1 MQKDV
6 KFQLED
12 AVEYPEWCDNYP
24 EHKFTVFK
32 CCFLSTKP
40 NAHKLDISNDV
51 LRRDAQSILGNMLVA
66 KIQNGDATT
75 HLPSEIQYG
84 YFPREQEI
92 EFVEEDGVTKA
103 SAYAVVSKH
112 YSRELNNIFE
122 FDNLRNS
129 SVEMTVT
136 TDNDEDEGKVVALDI
151 FGLTVLGKAINGS
164 CPDADIKM
172 VRFST
177 EDADAYFAKSDS
189 LSNLKQFVEER
200 KQSMAEKKMYK
211 IDKSKEAM
219 STADWGGYD
228 KAAMRDKIMEAK
240 NRDTLVKSVY
250 LLVEDGWKDAPS
262 EHLKYPV
269 MMLDGDKFIYNRN
282 ALSAALAYAKQN
294 DETEVVNKIKA
305 IYKKLDLDDDSER
318 KEDKKMAEIEFS
330 AVDIGDMWGRLY
342 GAMREAR
349 NLEYGIQGIYEE
361 DNKKFAILID
371 DAKKL
376 YRLDFSLTED
386 GLTLADEVVEVKQ
399 EFTETDT
406 IKKFAEPENVAEY
419 RLADCDDC
427 DEHDHDDEDEH
438 EEEHEM
444 SADEMKA
451 KMAKLEK
458 DIESRDN
465 IIMEKDA
472 ELEELRKF
480 KAEVEEQ
487 RKAATVE
494 SIMAECKGYMSDEQY
509 KEMREE
515 GMACNMAEIDG
526 WTNKVKAV
534 SFSAVKKNVKKTNDG
549 LFRFAA
555 PIDNNSKN
563 SYNTIWEKL
572 ENK

>member
-1 MQKDV
+1 MKKDV

-24 EHKFTVFK
+24 EHKFTVSK

-40 NAHKLDISNDV
+40 NAHKLDISDDV

-92 EFVEEDGVTKA
+92 EFVEENGVTKA
-103 SAYAVVSKH
+103 YAYAVVSKH
-112 YSRELNNIFE
+112 YSKELNNIFE

-136 TDNDEDEGKVVALDI
+136 TDKDEDEGKVVALDI

-200 KQSMAEKKMYK
+200 KQLMAEKKTYK

-219 STADWGGYD
+219 STADWGDYD
-228 KAAMRDKIMEAK
+228 KATMRDKIMEAK

-250 LLVEDGWKDAPS
+250 LLAEDGWKDAPS

-282 ALSAALAYAKQN
+282 ALSSALAYAKQN
-294 DETEVVNKIKA
+294 DEAEVVNKIKA

-330 AVDIGDMWGRLY
+330 AVDIGDMWSRLY
-342 GAMREAR
+342 SAMREAR
-349 NLEYGIQGIYEE
+349 NWEYGIQGIYEE

-399 EFTETDT
+399 EFTETDN

-419 RLADCDDC
+419 RLADCDD
-427 DEHDHDDEDEH
+427 DDDKDDEH
-438 EEEHEM
+438 EEEM

-451 KMAKLEK
+451 KMAELEK

-494 SIMAECKGYMSDEQY
+494 AIMAECKEYMSDEQY

-515 GMACNMAEIDG
+515 GMACNMAEIDA
-526 WTNKVKAV
+526 WANKVKAV
-534 SFSAVKKNVKKTNDG
+534 SFSAVKKNVKKNNDG

-555 PIDNNSKN
+555 PIDNNKKSN
-563 SYNTIWEKL
+563 SVWDRI
-572 ENK
+572 

>member
-40 NAHKLDISNDV
+40 NSHKLDISNDV

-103 SAYAVVSKH
+103 YAYAVVSKH
-112 YSRELNNIFE
+112 YSKELNNIFE

-200 KQSMAEKKMYK
+200 KQSMAEKKTYK
-211 IDKSKEAM
+211 IDKSKEVM
-219 STADWGGYD
+219 STADWGDYD

-250 LLVEDGWKDAPS
+250 LLVEDGWKDVPS

-282 ALSAALAYAKQN
+282 ALSSALAYAKQN

-318 KEDKKMAEIEFS
+318 KEEAKMEEIKELAATEVEAESTLEEKK
-330 AVDIGDMWGRLY
+330 
-342 GAMREAR
+342 
-349 NLEYGIQGIYEE
+349 EE
-361 DNKKFAILID
+361 M
-371 DAKKL
+371 
-376 YRLDFSLTED
+376 
-386 GLTLADEVVEVKQ
+386 
-399 EFTETDT
+399 
-406 IKKFAEPENVAEY
+406 AEPEIEVKAEEPN
-419 RLADCDDC
+419 CDDC
-427 DEHDHDDEDEH
+427 DEHDDDVH
-438 EEEHEM
+438 EEEM

-451 KMAKLEK
+451 RIAQLEK
-458 DIESRDN
+458 DIEDRDN
-465 IIMEKDA
+465 IIMGQNS
-472 ELEELRKF
+472 ELETLRQF
-480 KAEVEEQ
+480 KKDVEDKE
-487 RKAATVE
+487 KAICVE
-494 SIMAECKGYMSDEQY
+494 SVMTECKDYLADDAY
-509 KEMREE
+509 KQLRQEGLECKFEE
-515 GMACNMAEIDG
+515 VDA
-526 WTNKVKAV
+526 WSNKVKACC
-534 SFSAVKKNVKKTNDG
+534 FSVAKKVNKKEKSDV
-549 LFRFAA
+549 FSFAA
-555 PIDNNSKN
+555 PIEGKKRTSLWD
-563 SYNTIWEKL
+563 
-572 ENK
+572 

>member
-1 MQKDV
+1 MKKDV

-40 NAHKLDISNDV
+40 NAHKLDISDDV

-92 EFVEEDGVTKA
+92 EFVEEDGITKA
-103 SAYAVVSKH
+103 YAYAVVSKH
-112 YSRELNNIFE
+112 YSKELNNIFE

-136 TDNDEDEGKVVALDI
+136 TDKDEDDGKVVALDI

-200 KQSMAEKKMYK
+200 KQLMAEKKTYK

-219 STADWGGYD
+219 STADWGDYD
-228 KAAMRDKIMEAK
+228 KATMRDKIMEAK

-282 ALSAALAYAKQN
+282 ALSSALAYAKQN

-318 KEDKKMAEIEFS
+318 KEEAKMEEIKELAATEVEAES
-330 AVDIGDMWGRLY
+330 T
-342 GAMREAR
+342 
-349 NLEYGIQGIYEE
+349 LEEK
-361 DNKKFAILID
+361 NK
-371 DAKKL
+371 
-376 YRLDFSLTED
+376 EM
-386 GLTLADEVVEVKQ
+386 
-399 EFTETDT
+399 
-406 IKKFAEPENVAEY
+406 AEPEIEVKAEEPS
-419 RLADCDDC
+419 CDEC
-427 DEHDHDDEDEH
+427 DEHDHDDDEDAEH
-438 EEEHEM
+438 DEEQEM
-444 SADEMKA
+444 SADDMKA
-451 KMAKLEK
+451 RIAQLEK
-458 DIESRDN
+458 DIEDRDN
-465 IIMEKDA
+465 IIMGQNS
-472 ELEELRKF
+472 ELETLRQF
-480 KAEVEEQ
+480 KKDVENKE
-487 RKAATVE
+487 KAISVE
-494 SIMAECKGYMSDEQY
+494 AIMAECKEYMSDDCY
-509 KEMREE
+509 KQMREE
-515 GMACNMAEIDG
+515 GMACEFADVDA
-526 WTNKVKAV
+526 WANKVKAYC
-534 SFSAVKKNVKKTNDG
+534 FSAVKKTTKKEKTDV
-549 LFRFAA
+549 FTFAA
-555 PIDNNSKN
+555 PV
-563 SYNTIWEKL
+563 EKKEHKGL
-572 ENK
+572 WD

>member
-1 MQKDV
+1 MKKDV

-40 NAHKLDISNDV
+40 NAHKLDISDDV

-92 EFVEEDGVTKA
+92 EFVEEDGITKA
-103 SAYAVVSKH
+103 YAYAVVSKH
-112 YSRELNNIFE
+112 YSKELNNIFE

-136 TDNDEDEGKVVALDI
+136 TDKDEDEGKVVALDI

-200 KQSMAEKKMYK
+200 KQLMAEKKTYK

-219 STADWGGYD
+219 STADWGDYD
-228 KAAMRDKIMEAK
+228 KATMRDKIMETK

-282 ALSAALAYAKQN
+282 ALSSALAYAKQN

-342 GAMREAR
+342 GAMRETR
-349 NLEYGIQGIYEE
+349 NWEYGIQGIYEE

-371 DAKKL
+371 NAKKL

-399 EFTETDT
+399 EFTETDN
-406 IKKFAEPENVAEY
+406 IKKFAEPEDVAKY
-419 RLADCDDC
+419 RLSDC
-427 DEHDHDDEDEH
+427 DHDDHDDDKDDEH
-438 EEEHEM
+438 EEEM
-444 SADEMKA
+444 SADDMKA
-451 KMAKLEK
+451 RIAQLEK
-458 DIESRDN
+458 DIEDRDN
-465 IIMEKDA
+465 IIMGQNS
-472 ELEELRKF
+472 ELETLRQF
-480 KAEVEEQ
+480 KKDVEDKE
-487 RKAATVE
+487 KAISVE
-494 SIMAECKGYMSDEQY
+494 AIMAECKEYMSDDCY
-509 KEMREE
+509 KQMREE
-515 GMACNMAEIDG
+515 GMACEFADVDA
-526 WTNKVKAV
+526 WANKVKAYC
-534 SFSAVKKNVKKTNDG
+534 FSAVKKTTKKEKTDV
-549 LFRFAA
+549 FTFAA
-555 PIDNNSKN
+555 PV
-563 SYNTIWEKL
+563 EKKEHKGL
-572 ENK
+572 WD

>member
-12 AVEYPEWCDNYP
+12 AAEYPEWCDNYP
-24 EHKFTVFK
+24 EYKFTVFK

-40 NAHKLDISNDV
+40 NAHKLDISDDV

-84 YFPREQEI
+84 YFPREQEV

-103 SAYAVVSKH
+103 YAYAVVSKH
-112 YSRELNNIFE
+112 YSKELNNIFE

-136 TDNDEDEGKVVALDI
+136 TDKDEDEGKVVALDI
-151 FGLTVLGKAINGS
+151 FGLTVLGKAINSS

-172 VRFST
+172 VRFSI

-200 KQSMAEKKMYK
+200 KQSMAEKKTYK

-219 STADWGGYD
+219 STADWGDYD

-269 MMLDGDKFIYNRN
+269 MMFDGDKFIYNRS
-282 ALSAALAYAKQN
+282 ALSSALAYAKQN

-342 GAMREAR
+342 NAMREAR
-349 NLEYGIQGIYEE
+349 NWEYGIQGIYEE
-361 DNKKFAILID
+361 DNKKFAILVD
-371 DAKKL
+371 DTKKL

-399 EFTETDT
+399 EFTETDN
-406 IKKFAEPENVAEY
+406 IKRFAEPENVAEY
-419 RLADCDDC
+419 RLADCDDDDDD
-427 DEHDHDDEDEH
+427 DEHD
-438 EEEHEM
+438 EEQEM

-451 KMAKLEK
+451 KMSELEK

-494 SIMAECKGYMSDEQY
+494 SIMAECKEYMSDEQY

-515 GMACNMAEIDG
+515 GMACKMSEIDG

-534 SFSAVKKNVKKTNDG
+534 SFSAVKKNVKKNNDG

-555 PIDNNSKN
+555 PINNDKKSN
-563 SYNTIWEKL
+563 SVWDRI
-572 ENK
+572 

>member
-1 MQKDV
+1 MEKTI
-6 KFQLED
+6 KFEASSIKHID
-12 AVEYPEWCDNYP
+12 MSEYDNDDYMVGR
-24 EHKFTVFK
+24 TA
-32 CCFLSTKP
+32 FLSTRP
-40 NAHKLDISNDV
+40 NSHDIVIPENV
-51 LRRDAQSILGNMLVA
+51 LREYA
-66 KIQNGDATT
+66 
-75 HLPSEIQYG
+75 PS
-84 YFPREQEI
+84 
-92 EFVEEDGVTKA
+92 
-103 SAYAVVSKH
+103 
-112 YSRELNNIFE
+112 
-122 FDNLRNS
+122 
-129 SVEMTVT
+129 
-136 TDNDEDEGKVVALDI
+136 
-151 FGLTVLGKAINGS
+151 VLGKWVTAEVKFNDCTTHTNGQS
-164 CPDADIKM
+164 IVGIVPKEQDVEFVKADDGYLDAYVDCILSKRYAKEYCNVFSEDDAQRSVSIEATFSMVDEHECDGFDIKTITTLGRTVRPSVPDANITI
-172 VRFST
+172 VRFSE
-177 EDADAYFAKSDS
+177 EDAESYYSNLHKSDS

-200 KQSMAEKKMYK
+200 KQLMAEKYVNHP
-211 IDKSKEAM
+211 INTSKDAVYTGEW
-219 STADWGGYD
+219 DGD
-228 KAAMRDKIMEAK
+228 EAK
-240 NRDTLVKSVY
+240 KNLVKEKNYKTLAPKVC
-250 LLVEDGWKDAPS
+250 LKLEEGWEDREVTKLG
-262 EHLKYPV
+262 YPV
-269 MMLDGDKFIYNRN
+269 MGLYDGKWRYSTK
-282 ALSAALAYAKQN
+282 ALSSALAYAKQN

-349 NLEYGIQGIYEE
+349 NWEYGIQGIYEE

-399 EFTETDT
+399 EFTETDN
-406 IKKFAEPENVAEY
+406 IKRFAEPENVAEY
-419 RLADCDDC
+419 RLADCNDD
-427 DEHDHDDEDEH
+427 DDKDDEH
-438 EEEHEM
+438 EEEQEM

-451 KMAKLEK
+451 KMAELEK

-494 SIMAECKGYMSDEQY
+494 SIMAECKEYMSDEQY

-534 SFSAVKKNVKKTNDG
+534 SFSAVKKNVKKNNDG

-555 PIDNNSKN
+555 PIDNNKKSN
-563 SYNTIWEKL
+563 SVWDRI
-572 ENK
+572 

>member
-1 MQKDV
+1 MEKTI
-6 KFQLED
+6 KFEASSIKHID
-12 AVEYPEWCDNYP
+12 MSEYDNDDYMVGR
-24 EHKFTVFK
+24 TA
-32 CCFLSTKP
+32 FLSTRP
-40 NAHKLDISNDV
+40 NSHDIVIPENV
-51 LRRDAQSILGNMLVA
+51 LREYA
-66 KIQNGDATT
+66 
-75 HLPSEIQYG
+75 PS
-84 YFPREQEI
+84 
-92 EFVEEDGVTKA
+92 
-103 SAYAVVSKH
+103 
-112 YSRELNNIFE
+112 
-122 FDNLRNS
+122 
-129 SVEMTVT
+129 
-136 TDNDEDEGKVVALDI
+136 
-151 FGLTVLGKAINGS
+151 VLGKWVTAEVKFNDCTTHTNGQS
-164 CPDADIKM
+164 IVGIVPKEQDVEFIEADDGYLDAYVDCIISKRYAKEYCNVFSEDDAQRSVSIEATFSMVDEHECDGFNIKTITTLGRTVRPSVPDANITI
-172 VRFST
+172 VRFSE
-177 EDADAYFAKSDS
+177 EDAESYYSNLHKSDS

-200 KQSMAEKKMYK
+200 KQSMAEKKTYK

-219 STADWGGYD
+219 STADWGDYD
-228 KAAMRDKIMEAK
+228 KAAMRDRIMEAK

-269 MMLDGDKFIYNRN
+269 MMLDSDKFIYNRN
-282 ALSAALAYAKQN
+282 ALSSALAYAKQN

-330 AVDIGDMWGRLY
+330 AVEIGDLWSKLWDAIDKRDWT
-342 GAMREAR
+342 
-349 NLEYGIQGIYEE
+349 YGIYGIYEE
-361 DNKKFAILID
+361 DNKKFAIITD
-371 DAKKL
+371 RAKTL

-399 EFTETDT
+399 EFTETDN

-419 RLADCDDC
+419 RLADCDD
-427 DEHDHDDEDEH
+427 EHNHDDDDDEH
-438 EEEHEM
+438 EEEM

-451 KMAKLEK
+451 KMAELEK

-465 IIMEKDA
+465 IIMGKDA

-494 SIMAECKGYMSDEQY
+494 SIMAECKEYMSDEQY

-515 GMACNMAEIDG
+515 GMACNMSEIDG

-555 PIDNNSKN
+555 PIDNNKKSN
-563 SYNTIWEKL
+563 SVWDRI
-572 ENK
+572 

>member
-1 MQKDV
+1 MKKDV

-40 NAHKLDISNDV
+40 NAHKLDISDDV

-92 EFVEEDGVTKA
+92 EFVEEDGITKA
-103 SAYAVVSKH
+103 YAYAVVSKH
-112 YSRELNNIFE
+112 YSKELNNIFE

-151 FGLTVLGKAINGS
+151 FGLTVLGKAIAGS

-200 KQSMAEKKMYK
+200 KQLMAEKKTYK

-219 STADWGGYD
+219 STADWGDYD
-228 KAAMRDKIMEAK
+228 KATMRDKIMEAK

-282 ALSAALAYAKQN
+282 ALSSALAYAKQN

-342 GAMREAR
+342 IAMREAR
-349 NLEYGIQGIYEE
+349 NWEYGIQGIYEE

-399 EFTETDT
+399 EFTETDN
-406 IKKFAEPENVAEY
+406 IKRFAEPEDVAKY
-419 RLADCDDC
+419 RLADC
-427 DEHDHDDEDEH
+427 DEHDHDDDKDDEH
-438 EEEHEM
+438 DEEM
-444 SADEMKA
+444 SADDMKA
-451 KMAKLEK
+451 RIAQLEK
-458 DIESRDN
+458 DIEDRDN
-465 IIMEKDA
+465 IIMGQNS
-472 ELEELRKF
+472 ELETLRQF
-480 KAEVEEQ
+480 KKDVEDKE
-487 RKAATVE
+487 KAISVE
-494 SIMAECKGYMSDEQY
+494 AIMAECKEYMSDDCY
-509 KEMREE
+509 KQMREE
-515 GMACNMAEIDG
+515 GMACEFADVDA
-526 WTNKVKAV
+526 WANKVKAYC
-534 SFSAVKKNVKKTNDG
+534 FSAVKKTTKKEKTDV
-549 LFRFAA
+549 FTFAA
-555 PIDNNSKN
+555 PV
-563 SYNTIWEKL
+563 EKKEHKGL
-572 ENK
+572 WD

>member
-1 MQKDV
+1 MKKDV

-103 SAYAVVSKH
+103 YAYAVVSKH
-112 YSRELNNIFE
+112 YSKELNNIFE

-136 TDNDEDEGKVVALDI
+136 TDKDEDEGKVVALDI

-177 EDADAYFAKSDS
+177 EDADAYFAKTDS

-200 KQSMAEKKMYK
+200 KQLMAEKKTYK

-219 STADWGGYD
+219 STADWGDYD
-228 KAAMRDKIMEAK
+228 KATMRDKIMEAK

-282 ALSAALAYAKQN
+282 ALSSALAYAKQN

-342 GAMREAR
+342 SAMREAR

-399 EFTETDT
+399 EFTETDNM
-406 IKKFAEPENVAEY
+406 KKFAEPENVAEY
-419 RLADCDDC
+419 RLADCV
-427 DEHDHDDEDEH
+427 DEHDHDDDEH
-438 EEEHEM
+438 EEEEEM
-444 SADEMKA
+444 SADDMKA
-451 KMAKLEK
+451 RIAQLEK
-458 DIESRDN
+458 DIEDRDN
-465 IIMEKDA
+465 IIMGQNS
-472 ELEELRKF
+472 ELETLRQF
-480 KAEVEEQ
+480 KKDVEDKE
-487 RKAATVE
+487 KAISVE
-494 SIMAECKGYMSDEQY
+494 AIMAECKEYMSDDCY
-509 KEMREE
+509 KQMREE
-515 GMACNMAEIDG
+515 GMACEFADVDA
-526 WTNKVKAV
+526 WANKVKAYC
-534 SFSAVKKNVKKTNDG
+534 FSAVKKTTKKEKTDV
-549 LFRFAA
+549 FTFAA
-555 PIDNNSKN
+555 PV
-563 SYNTIWEKL
+563 EKKEHKGL
-572 ENK
+572 WD

>member
-1 MQKDV
+1 MKKDV

-40 NAHKLDISNDV
+40 NAHKLDISDDV

-92 EFVEEDGVTKA
+92 EFVEEDGITKA
-103 SAYAVVSKH
+103 YAYAVVSKH
-112 YSRELNNIFE
+112 YSKELNNIFE

-136 TDNDEDEGKVVALDI
+136 TDKDEDEGKVVALDI

-200 KQSMAEKKMYK
+200 KQLMAEKKTYK

-219 STADWGGYD
+219 STADWGDYD
-228 KAAMRDKIMEAK
+228 KATMRDKIMEAK

-282 ALSAALAYAKQN
+282 ALSSALAYAKQN

-318 KEDKKMAEIEFS
+318 KEEAKMEEIKELAATEVEAESTLEEKK
-330 AVDIGDMWGRLY
+330 
-342 GAMREAR
+342 
-349 NLEYGIQGIYEE
+349 EE
-361 DNKKFAILID
+361 M
-371 DAKKL
+371 
-376 YRLDFSLTED
+376 
-386 GLTLADEVVEVKQ
+386 
-399 EFTETDT
+399 
-406 IKKFAEPENVAEY
+406 AEPEIEVKAEEPS
-419 RLADCDDC
+419 CDDC
-427 DEHDHDDEDEH
+427 DEHDNDDDKDDEH

-444 SADEMKA
+444 SADDMKA
-451 KMAKLEK
+451 RIAQLEK
-458 DIESRDN
+458 DIEDRDN
-465 IIMEKDA
+465 IIMGQNS
-472 ELEELRKF
+472 ELETLRQF
-480 KAEVEEQ
+480 KKDVENKE
-487 RKAATVE
+487 KAISVE
-494 SIMAECKGYMSDEQY
+494 AIMAECKEYMSDDCY
-509 KEMREE
+509 KQMREE
-515 GMACNMAEIDG
+515 GMACEFADVDA
-526 WTNKVKAV
+526 WANKVKAYC
-534 SFSAVKKNVKKTNDG
+534 FSAVKKTTKKEKTDV
-549 LFRFAA
+549 FTFAA
-555 PIDNNSKN
+555 PV
-563 SYNTIWEKL
+563 EKKEHKGL
-572 ENK
+572 WD

>member
-40 NAHKLDISNDV
+40 NAHQLDISDGV

-92 EFVEEDGVTKA
+92 EFVEEDGITKA
-103 SAYAVVSKH
+103 YAYAVVSKH
-112 YSRELNNIFE
+112 YSKELNNIFE

-136 TDNDEDEGKVVALDI
+136 TDKDEDEGKVVALDI
-151 FGLTVLGKAINGS
+151 FGLTVLGKAVNGS

-200 KQSMAEKKMYK
+200 KQSMAEKKTYK

-219 STADWGGYD
+219 STADWSDYD
-228 KAAMRDKIMEAK
+228 KAAMRDKIMDAK

-282 ALSAALAYAKQN
+282 ALSSALAYAKQN

-305 IYKKLDLDDDSER
+305 IYKKLELDDDSER

-330 AVDIGDMWGRLY
+330 AVDIGDMWSRLY
-342 GAMREAR
+342 NAMREAR
-349 NLEYGIQGIYEE
+349 NWEYGIQGIYEE

-371 DAKKL
+371 DTKKL

-399 EFTETDT
+399 EFTETDN
-406 IKKFAEPENVAEY
+406 IKRFAEPENVADY
-419 RLADCDDC
+419 RLSDCDD
-427 DEHDHDDEDEH
+427 DDDDDEH
-438 EEEHEM
+438 EEEHEEEM
-444 SADEMKA
+444 FADEMKA
-451 KMAKLEK
+451 KMAELEK

-494 SIMAECKGYMSDEQY
+494 SIMAECKEYMSDEQY

-515 GMACNMAEIDG
+515 GMACNMSEIDG

-555 PIDNNSKN
+555 PIDNNKKSN
-563 SYNTIWEKL
+563 SVWDRI
-572 ENK
+572 

>member
-24 EHKFTVFK
+24 EYKFTVFK

-40 NAHKLDISNDV
+40 NVHKLDISDDV

-84 YFPREQEI
+84 YFPREQEV

-103 SAYAVVSKH
+103 YAYAVVSKH
-112 YSRELNNIFE
+112 YSKELNNIFE

-136 TDNDEDEGKVVALDI
+136 MDNDEDEGKVIALDI

-172 VRFST
+172 VRFSI

-200 KQSMAEKKMYK
+200 KQSMAEKKTYK

-219 STADWGGYD
+219 STADWGDYD

-269 MMLDGDKFIYNRN
+269 MMFDGDKFIYNRS
-282 ALSAALAYAKQN
+282 ALSSALAYAKQN

-342 GAMREAR
+342 NAMREAR
-349 NLEYGIQGIYEE
+349 NWEYGIQGIYEE
-361 DNKKFAILID
+361 DNKKFAILVD
-371 DAKKL
+371 DTKKL

-399 EFTETDT
+399 EFTETDN
-406 IKKFAEPENVAEY
+406 IKRFAEPENVAEY
-419 RLADCDDC
+419 RLADCDDDDDD
-427 DEHDHDDEDEH
+427 DEHD
-438 EEEHEM
+438 EEQEM

-451 KMAKLEK
+451 KMSELEK

-494 SIMAECKGYMSDEQY
+494 SIMAECKEYMSDEQY

-515 GMACNMAEIDG
+515 GMACKMSEIDG

-534 SFSAVKKNVKKTNDG
+534 SFSAVKKNVKKNNDG

-555 PIDNNSKN
+555 PINNDKKSN
-563 SYNTIWEKL
+563 SVWDRI
-572 ENK
+572 

>member
-6 KFQLED
+6 KLENDGELKEFQ
-12 AVEYPEWCDNYP
+12 EYSKDKLAIAKVC
-24 EHKFTVFK
+24 V
-32 CCFLSTKP
+32 LSTAP
-40 NAHKLDISNDV
+40 NSHELNISEEV
-51 LRRDAQSILGNMLVA
+51 LRRDIGSIRGNFLVA
-66 KIQNGDATT
+66 HMVNGDARS
-75 HLPSEIQYG
+75 HDAEEVPVG
-84 YFPREQEI
+84 YFIPDKDI
-92 EFVEEDGVTKA
+92 EFEEVEENGQKIVKA
-103 SAYAVVSKH
+103 WAFAVLSKQYAKEAYNMFIDDNHRATSIEMKV
-112 YSRELNNIFE
+112 ELGDDE
-122 FDNLRNS
+122 HEVLSFDAYGSTIL
-129 SVEMTVT
+129 
-136 TDNDEDEGKVVALDI
+136 
-151 FGLTVLGKAINGS
+151 GLSIRPS
-164 CPDADIKM
+164 CKDAEISL
-172 VRFST
+172 VRFA
-177 EDADAYFAKSDS
+177 EQAQEFFEQQSDS
-189 LSNLKQFVEER
+189 LSQLKNFVEER
-200 KQSMAEKKMYK
+200 KQSMAEKKTYK

-219 STADWGGYD
+219 STADWGDYD

-269 MMLDGDKFIYNRN
+269 MMLEGDKFIYNRN

-330 AVDIGDMWGRLY
+330 AVEIGDLWSKLWDAIDKRDWT
-342 GAMREAR
+342 
-349 NLEYGIQGIYEE
+349 YGIYGIYEE
-361 DNKKFAILID
+361 DNKKFAIITD
-371 DAKKL
+371 RAKTL

-399 EFTETDT
+399 EFTETDN

-419 RLADCDDC
+419 RLADCDDEH
-427 DEHDHDDEDEH
+427 EHDDDDDDDD
-438 EEEHEM
+438 EEEHDEEM

-451 KMAKLEK
+451 KMAELEK

-494 SIMAECKGYMSDEQY
+494 SIMAECKEYMSDEQY

-534 SFSAVKKNVKKTNDG
+534 SFSAVKKNVKKNNDG

-555 PIDNNSKN
+555 PIDNNKKSN
-563 SYNTIWEKL
+563 SVWDRI
-572 ENK
+572 

>member
-40 NAHKLDISNDV
+40 NAHQLDISNDV

-103 SAYAVVSKH
+103 YAYAVVSKH
-112 YSRELNNIFE
+112 YSKELNNIFE

-200 KQSMAEKKMYK
+200 KQSMAEKYVNHP
-211 IDKSKEAM
+211 INTSKDAVYTGEW
-219 STADWGGYD
+219 DGD
-228 KAAMRDKIMEAK
+228 EAK
-240 NRDTLVKSVY
+240 KNLVKEKNYKTLAPKVC
-250 LLVEDGWKDAPS
+250 LRLEEGWENREVTK
-262 EHLKYPV
+262 LGYPV
-269 MMLDGDKFIYNRN
+269 MGLYDGEWRYSTK
-282 ALSAALAYAKQN
+282 ALSSALAYAKQN
-294 DETEVVNKIKA
+294 DETEVVNKIEA
-305 IYKKLDLDDDSER
+305 IYKKLDLDADSER

-330 AVDIGDMWGRLY
+330 AVNIGDMWSRLY
-342 GAMREAR
+342 SAMREAR
-349 NLEYGIQGIYEE
+349 NWEYGIQGIYEE
-361 DNKKFAILID
+361 DNKKFAILVD
-371 DAKKL
+371 DAQKL

-399 EFTETDT
+399 EFTETDN

-419 RLADCDDC
+419 RLADCDD
-427 DEHDHDDEDEH
+427 DDEH
-438 EEEHEM
+438 EEEM

-451 KMAKLEK
+451 KMAELEK

-494 SIMAECKGYMSDEQY
+494 SIMAECKEYISDEQY

-515 GMACNMAEIDG
+515 GMACKMSEIDG

-555 PIDNNSKN
+555 PIAKTNHEDEDVWTRLKRKS
-563 SYNTIWEKL
+563 
-572 ENK
+572 ENI

>member
-6 KFQLED
+6 KLENNGELKEFQ
-12 AVEYPEWCDNYP
+12 EYSKDKLAIAKVC
-24 EHKFTVFK
+24 V
-32 CCFLSTKP
+32 LSTAP
-40 NAHKLDISNDV
+40 NSHELNISEEV
-51 LRRDAQSILGNMLVA
+51 LRRDIGSIRGNFLVA
-66 KIQNGDATT
+66 HMVNGDARS
-75 HLPSEIQYG
+75 HDAEEVPVG
-84 YFPREQEI
+84 YFIPDRNI
-92 EFVEEDGVTKA
+92 EFEEVEENGQKIVKA
-103 SAYAVVSKH
+103 WAFAVLSKQYAKEAYNMFVDDNHRATSIEMKV
-112 YSRELNNIFE
+112 ELGDDE
-122 FDNLRNS
+122 HEVLSFDAYGSTIL
-129 SVEMTVT
+129 
-136 TDNDEDEGKVVALDI
+136 
-151 FGLTVLGKAINGS
+151 GLSIRPS
-164 CPDADIKM
+164 CKDAEISL
-172 VRFST
+172 VRFA
-177 EDADAYFAKSDS
+177 EQAQEFFAQKSDS
-189 LSNLKQFVEER
+189 LSQLKNFVEER
-200 KQSMAEKKMYK
+200 KQSMAEKKTYK

-219 STADWGGYD
+219 STADWGDYD
-228 KAAMRDKIMEAK
+228 KTAMRDKIMDAK

-262 EHLKYPV
+262 EHLKYPI
-269 MMLDGDKFIYNRN
+269 MQLDGDKFVYNRN

-294 DETEVVNKIKA
+294 DETEVVNKIEA

-330 AVDIGDMWGRLY
+330 AVNIGDLWGMLWAAIEERQ
-342 GAMREAR
+342 
-349 NLEYGIQGIYEE
+349 NWEYGIQGIYEE
-361 DNKKFAILID
+361 DNQKFAIVTD
-371 DAKKL
+371 RAKTM

-399 EFTETDT
+399 EFTETDN
-406 IKKFAEPENVAEY
+406 IKRFAEPENIAKY
-419 RLADCDDC
+419 RLADCD
-427 DEHDHDDEDEH
+427 EHDDDDHDDNEH

-451 KMAKLEK
+451 KMAELEK

-494 SIMAECKGYMSDEQY
+494 SIMAECKEYMSDEQY

-515 GMACNMAEIDG
+515 GMACKMAEIDG

-555 PIDNNSKN
+555 PIDNNKKSN
-563 SYNTIWEKL
+563 SVWDRI
-572 ENK
+572 

>member
-1 MQKDV
+1 MQKTI
-6 KFQLED
+6 KFEASSIKHID
-12 AVEYPEWCDNYP
+12 MSEYDNDDYMVGR
-24 EHKFTVFK
+24 TA
-32 CCFLSTKP
+32 FLSTRP
-40 NAHKLDISNDV
+40 NSHDIVIPENV
-51 LRRDAQSILGNMLVA
+51 LREYA
-66 KIQNGDATT
+66 
-75 HLPSEIQYG
+75 PS
-84 YFPREQEI
+84 
-92 EFVEEDGVTKA
+92 
-103 SAYAVVSKH
+103 
-112 YSRELNNIFE
+112 
-122 FDNLRNS
+122 
-129 SVEMTVT
+129 
-136 TDNDEDEGKVVALDI
+136 
-151 FGLTVLGKAINGS
+151 VLGKWVTAEVKFNDCTTHTNGQS
-164 CPDADIKM
+164 IVGIVPKEQDVEFVKADDGYLDAYVDCILSKRYAKEYCNVFSEDDAQRSVSIEATFSMVDEHECDGFDIKTITTLGRTVRPSVPDANITI
-172 VRFST
+172 VRFSE
-177 EDADAYFAKSDS
+177 EDAESYYSNLHKSDS

-200 KQSMAEKKMYK
+200 KQLMAEKKTYK

-219 STADWGGYD
+219 STADWGDYD
-228 KAAMRDKIMEAK
+228 KATMRDKIMEAK

-282 ALSAALAYAKQN
+282 ALSSALAYAKQN

-342 GAMREAR
+342 SAMREAR
-349 NLEYGIQGIYEE
+349 NWEYGIQGIYEE

-399 EFTETDT
+399 EFTETDN
-406 IKKFAEPENVAEY
+406 IKRFAEPENVAEY
-419 RLADCDDC
+419 RLADCNDD
-427 DEHDHDDEDEH
+427 DHDDEEH
-438 EEEHEM
+438 EEEM

-451 KMAKLEK
+451 KMAELEK

-494 SIMAECKGYMSDEQY
+494 SIMAECKEYMSDEQY

-534 SFSAVKKNVKKTNDG
+534 SFSAVKKNVKKNNDG

-555 PIDNNSKN
+555 PIDNNKKSN
-563 SYNTIWEKL
+563 SVWDRI
-572 ENK
+572 